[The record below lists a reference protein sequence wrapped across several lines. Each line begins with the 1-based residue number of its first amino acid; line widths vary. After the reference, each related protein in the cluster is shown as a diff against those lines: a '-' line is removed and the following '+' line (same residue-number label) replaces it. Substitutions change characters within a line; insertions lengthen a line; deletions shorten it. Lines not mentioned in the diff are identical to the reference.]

1 MNSIGKCFAMVVFL
15 LFSGSV
21 LAAEDGL
28 LAQADKLLKSGKAQE
43 AYVLLEPHQSERAG
57 DQNYDYLLGI
67 AALDSGKPNEAIF
80 ALERVLAVNPNH
92 LQARAEIAKAYF
104 AAGETAASQQEFE
117 TVRKQNP
124 PSEVNAAIEKYL
136 DAIEQA
142 RAGERTTVKGYLEAA
157 GGWDSNVNS
166 AMASNRIAIPAFGGA
181 IATLSAN
188 GVKLHDSFA
197 NVGGGINVRHPVT
210 PEWAVFGG
218 ASFNQRL
225 NSTHTAFDTTG
236 LDGNLG
242 VNLLK
247 GDNSY
252 SIALQA
258 QDFDLDYTPN
268 RVAKGV
274 TAQWLRSLD
283 KSSQVSVYYQY
294 TELHYPAQ
302 DVRDAKRNVLGAAYA
317 RALPGEYAPVV
328 YAGGYAGEEKER
340 RSNVPYLGHKP
351 YGLRAGGEM
360 KINPKSTLF
369 GSVNIEWRD
378 YRGQDP
384 LFLVTR
390 KDTQADLSVGLGYVP
405 AKKWTITPSV
415 SYTRNRSNVTISD
428 YTRAVY
434 SVGVRR
440 DFN

>member
-1 MNSIGKCFAMVVFL
+1 MNSIGKCFAMVAFF
-15 LFSGSV
+15 LFSGNV
-21 LAAEDGL
+21 LAADDGL
-28 LAQADKLLKSGKAQE
+28 LTQADKLLKSGKARD
-43 AYVLLEPHQSERAG
+43 AYVLLEPYQSERAG

-92 LQARAEIAKAYF
+92 LQARAEIARAYF

-142 RAGERTTVKGYLEAA
+142 RAGERTTVNGYLEAA

-166 AMASNRIAIPAFGGA
+166 ATANNQIAIPAFGGA

-188 GVKLHDSFA
+188 GVKLHDTFG
-197 NVGGGINVRHPVT
+197 NVGGGINVRHPIS

-225 NSTHTAFDTTG
+225 NSTQTMFDTTG

-242 VNLLK
+242 VNLPK

-258 QDFDLDYTPN
+258 QDFDLDYTPY
-268 RVAKGV
+268 RIAKGL
-274 TAQWLRSLD
+274 TAQWLRNLD
-283 KSSQVSVYYQY
+283 QSSQVSVYYQY
-294 TELHYPAQ
+294 TGLHYPGQ
-302 DVRDAKRNVLGAAYA
+302 DVRDANRNVLGAAYA
-317 RALPGEYAPVV
+317 RALGGEYTPVV
-328 YAGGYAGEEKER
+328 YAGGFAGEEKER
-340 RSNVPYLGHKP
+340 RNNVPYLGHKP

-378 YRGQDP
+378 YNGQDP

-390 KDTQADLSVGLGYVP
+390 KDTQADLSLGVGYVP
-405 AKKWTITPSV
+405 VKRWKITPSL
-415 SYTRNRSNVTISD
+415 SYTRNRSNVVISD

-434 SVGVRR
+434 SIAVRR